1 MLQLLLNML
10 KKTSIAYHFQFS
22 SVQSLSHVWLFVT
35 PWIPVGQAS
44 QSISNSWSLLKLM
57 SIKSVMP
64 SSHLILCHP
73 LLLPPIPPSRGSCPM
88 SQLFAWGGW
97 SIVVSASVSVLP
109 MNIWDWFPLGWTG
122 WIPLQSK
129 GLLRVFSTPQFK
141 SMNFLVLSFL
151 YSPTLTSLHAYW
163 KNHSFE
169 YTTFVGKVVSL
180 PFKMLSRWIITFR
193 PRTNCLWTSW
203 LQSSSAVILEP
214 PEIKSVTVSSLPIYF
229 PWSVGTRGYDLSF
242 LNVEF

>member
-1 MLQLLLNML
+1 MHLSIAISIIYTISHLSMLHIIDNFEYVYIHTIFLCYSYYWTCL

-22 SVQSLSHVWLFVT
+22 SVQSLSCVWLFVT
-35 PWIPVGQAS
+35 PWIPARQAS
-44 QSISNSWSLLKLM
+44 QSISNSRSLLKLM

-73 LLLPPIPPSRGSCPM
+73 LLLLPPTPPSRGSFPM
-88 SQLFAWGGW
+88 SQLFAWGGQ
-97 SIVVSASVSVLP
+97 SIVVSASVSILP
-109 MNIWDWFPLGWTG
+109 MNTWDWFPLGWTG

-169 YTTFVGKVVSL
+169 YMTFVGKVVSL
-180 PFKMLSRWIITFR
+180 PFKMLSRWIVTFL
-193 PRTNCLWTSW
+193 PRTKCLLT
-203 LQSSSAVILEP
+203 
-214 PEIKSVTVSSLPIYF
+214 
-229 PWSVGTRGYDLSF
+229 
-242 LNVEF
+242 